1 MNLSNLLTCSPMNN
15 RIRLSDMPVFKEKPR
30 TELDDLLL
38 EMSEAVSYQIKFL
51 NKKFGNFGMKKVIFK
66 DVRGIQFPTGEIE
79 ILMPYFEMN
88 PRLRYEFNN
97 LTGEFYITKVK
108 NRVLY
113 KKVITD
119 LSDVMGKG
127 LEYEKVGVL
136 TEKGFAYAVRNENL
150 PCLYF
155 NNSYSLK
162 NDLATCMTNVM
173 YKSIELD

>member
-15 RIRLSDMPVFKEKPR
+15 RIRLSDMPLLKEKAR

-38 EMSEAVSYQIKFL
+38 EMSEAVSYQMRFL
-51 NKKFGNFGMKKVIFK
+51 NKKFGNYGIKKVIFK
-66 DVRGIQFPTGEIE
+66 DVRGIQFPNGEIE
-79 ILMPYFEMN
+79 ILMPYFELN

-113 KKVITD
+113 KKILKD
-119 LSDVMGKG
+119 LSDVAGKD
-127 LEYEKVGVL
+127 LEYEKAGVL
-136 TEKGFAYAVRNENL
+136 TEKGFGYSVRNENL

-162 NDLATCMTNVM
+162 DDLANCMNNVM
-173 YKSIELD
+173 FKSVGLD